1 MTEQELRTL
10 VREAIARHAA
20 SGMGQPDPARGG
32 TPMLRPSARLHSSHS
47 MFALAAGADGDGAC
61 IIEPAVN
68 CNHCGYCKS
77 LGH

>member
-1 MTEQELRTL
+1 MTEQELRAL
-10 VREAIARHAA
+10 VREAIARQAA
-20 SGMGQPDPARGG
+20 GAGPLASRSAPEM
-32 TPMLRPSARLHSSHS
+32 RPPNARLHSSHS
-47 MFALAAGADGDGAC
+47 MFVLAAGADGDGAC

>member
-10 VREAIARHAA
+10 VREAIARHAVSA
-20 SGMGQPDPARGG
+20 QLDPARAAMP
-32 TPMLRPSARLHSSHS
+32 TLQPSARLHSSHS
-47 MFALAAGADGDGAC
+47 MFHLAAGADGDGAC

>member
-1 MTEQELRTL
+1 M
-10 VREAIARHAA
+10 
-20 SGMGQPDPARGG
+20 
-32 TPMLRPSARLHSSHS
+32 RPPNARLHSSHS
-47 MFALAAGADGDGAC
+47 MFVLAAGADGDGAC

>member
-10 VREAIARHAA
+10 VREASARHAA
-20 SGMGQPDPARGG
+20 PAA
-32 TPMLRPSARLHSSHS
+32 THAEPACPATARLHSSHS
-47 MFALAAGADGDGAC
+47 MFVLAAGADGDGAC